1 MFVKVKGGD
10 TMADDMK
17 VVLSFLVSPE
27 LEAAL
32 AARLKAATLRVDAKG
47 NEGADDLF
55 GVISCCG

>member
-1 MFVKVKGGD
+1 
-10 TMADDMK
+10 MADDMK

-47 NEGADDLF
+47 NHGADDLF
-55 GVISCCG
+55 GVISCCNG